1 MKKEQEESKK
11 VSQAIPDGRQR
22 AGEEGKR
29 KGYVYM
35 HSTAEFLQL
44 QEKLKPRE
52 KRRRKRKRRSE
63 RRKRNLDP
71 LVLMVLDEML
81 FVVWLFSYMFKHYRR
96 TRCKG
101 KGERKGEGTRRE
113 KETPTILS

>member
-1 MKKEQEESKK
+1 M
-11 VSQAIPDGRQR
+11 
-22 AGEEGKR
+22 
-29 KGYVYM
+29 YM

-81 FVVWLFSYMFKHYRR
+81 FVVWLFHLCSN
-96 TRCKG
+96 TTGEPDAKG
-101 KGERKGEGTRRE
+101 KE
-113 KETPTILS
+113 KEKEKEREEKKKLRPSCLDGETGSRILSHTC